1 MGFRFHRRIRI
12 APGLTLNLN
21 KGGTSL
27 SAGVR
32 GLHTTIGRRSQT
44 TIGAPGTGLS
54 YTHYHRRGGR
64 GRGHIGILGL
74 LAFGW
79 LVFTILQHLR

>member
-1 MGFRFHRRIRI
+1 MGFRFHRRIGI

-21 KGGTSL
+21 KCGAAL

-44 TIGAPGTGLS
+44 TISLPGTGLS
-54 YTHYHRRGGR
+54 YTHYYRRGGR
-64 GRGHIGILGL
+64 VRRHVGILGL